1 MLNQNVPPP
10 TVVGEI
16 TAQDLKRQEWEVQTC
31 HGTSLTRSNWR
42 FFYAMQTSES
52 PQPGT
57 DRRDDDQPKS

>member
-16 TAQDLKRQEWEVQTC
+16 TVQDIRRQEWEDR
-31 HGTSLTRSNWR
+31 LTRSNWR
-42 FFYAMQTSES
+42 FFMQMDKNES

-57 DRRDDDQPKS
+57 NRRDDEQPKS

>member
-16 TAQDLKRQEWEVQTC
+16 TVQDIKRQEWED
-31 HGTSLTRSNWR
+31 HLTRSNWR

-57 DRRDDDQPKS
+57 DRRDDDEPKS